1 MTKMQGLV
9 IGLITI
15 SRVILK
21 ELMHDY
27 VSLSNIKTKQHNDT
41 MPGNTLMKMVPLK
54 RVSTKDV

>member
-1 MTKMQGLV
+1 MTKMHGLV
-9 IGLITI
+9 IDLITI

-21 ELMHDY
+21 ELVHDY

-54 RVSTKDV
+54 QVSTKGA